1 MNETERRALEFVRGV
16 KGGPT
21 RSEFDAMH
29 APLGPILLPKLT
41 NAGFLRL
48 ASDGRIHLTQG
59 GSAAL
64 NAAAPFR
71 VG

>member
-1 MNETERRALEFVRGV
+1 MNETERRALEFVRGT

-21 RSEFDAMH
+21 SEEFGTMH

-41 NAGFLRL
+41 NAGLIRL
-48 ASDGRIHLTQG
+48 ASNGRIHLTQA

-64 NAAAPFR
+64 NAA
-71 VG
+71 GL